1 MKLILGIIIFSCLSL
16 PVFSQQNVQ
25 AQQQR
30 MRNLGDS
37 MDTVITRS
45 NNNLRTFDEMI
56 SGNQT
61 NTTFTNFLRRHE
73 TLTNAISES
82 EQRLHFLIRSNSRA
96 AEIKGERDNYDR
108 LIRELEGVKS
118 EYDSFARSAQ

>member
-1 MKLILGIIIFSCLSL
+1 MKLILGILIFTCFSL
-16 PVFSQQNVQ
+16 PAFSQQNVQ

-45 NNNLRTFDEMI
+45 NNNLRAFDEMI
-56 SGNQT
+56 TGNQT

-73 TLTNAISES
+73 TLTNALSES

-96 AEIKGERDNYDR
+96 AEIRNERNTYDV
-108 LIRELEGVKS
+108 LIRELESVKT
-118 EYDSFARSAQ
+118 EYDGFLRTAM

>member
-1 MKLILGIIIFSCLSL
+1 MKLILGIIIFTCLSL
-16 PVFSQQNVQ
+16 PAFCQQNVQ

-30 MRNLGDS
+30 MRNLSES
-37 MDTVITRS
+37 MDTVVTRS
-45 NNNLRTFDEMI
+45 NNNLRAFDEMI
-56 SGNQT
+56 TGNQT

-73 TLTNAISES
+73 TLTNALSES

-96 AEIKGERDNYDR
+96 AEIRAERDNYDR

-118 EYDSFARSAQ
+118 EYDAFVRTAQ